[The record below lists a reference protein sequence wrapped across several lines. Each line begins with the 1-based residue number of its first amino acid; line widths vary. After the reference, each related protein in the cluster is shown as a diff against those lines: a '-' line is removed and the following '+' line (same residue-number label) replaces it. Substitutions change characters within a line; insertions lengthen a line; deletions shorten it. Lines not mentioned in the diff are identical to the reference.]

1 MGNTSIQAKEASYDR
16 DDVISRLGFR
26 SEINALRDQIE
37 DWISVASEEMNA
49 ELRWQ
54 LIAPSKYFRPLTVFS
69 CHQAA
74 TGSPVGRQVMGSA
87 LSIEILHNVSLIID
101 DIVDKSDE
109 RRGRDTLHRRFGEL
123 SAIMTA
129 GYMVAEIFA
138 KSHSDPYSIGLFSD
152 LLKRL
157 GVAECRQWRLRRRP
171 LGVEDW
177 QMIAGEDTGSMFE
190 ICAGLGDR
198 SGRLRHFGYLLGQ
211 LYHGCDDVADVR
223 GLAAL
228 GGGGGDDLRDGILT
242 LPAAIAIRDREIA
255 ERFARGAEADLPILA
270 RAFVSALP
278 EAETY
283 LDRLS
288 EEAKNE
294 ATAFANQP
302 SVLIELVDVTRDLA
316 ER

>member
-1 MGNTSIQAKEASYDR
+1 
-16 DDVISRLGFR
+16 
-26 SEINALRDQIE
+26 
-37 DWISVASEEMNA
+37 
-49 ELRWQ
+49 
-54 LIAPSKYFRPLTVFS
+54 
-69 CHQAA
+69 
-74 TGSPVGRQVMGSA
+74 MGSA

>member
-1 MGNTSIQAKEASYDR
+1 MQANQVVHDR
-16 DDVISRLGFR
+16 DKDVVSRLGFR
-26 SEINALRDQIE
+26 LEVSALRARIE
-37 DWISVASEEMNA
+37 DWIAGASEEIRE

-74 TGSPVGRQVMGSA
+74 TGKPVGNQVIEAA
-87 LSIEILHNVSLIID
+87 LSVEILHNVSLIID

-109 RRGRDTLHRRFGEL
+109 RRGRQTLHRRFGEL

-129 GYMVAEIFA
+129 GYMVADTFGESCA
-138 KSHSDPYSIGLFSD
+138 DPYSIKLFAD

-157 GVAECRQWRLRRRP
+157 GVAECRQWRLRRQP

-177 QMIAGEDTGSMFE
+177 RAIAGEDTGTMFE

-198 SGRLRHFGYLLGQ
+198 SQRLRRFGYLLGM

-223 GLAAL
+223 GLTAL

-242 LPAAIAIRDREIA
+242 LPAAIAIRHQEIA
-255 ERFARGAEADLPILA
+255 ERFTRGAEADLSLLA
-270 RAFVSALP
+270 EAFLGALP
-278 EAETY
+278 EAEAY
-283 LDRLS
+283 LNGLAD
-288 EEAKNE
+288 EARTE
-294 ATAFANQP
+294 ARAFAEQP
-302 SVLIELVDVTRDLA
+302 DILIELVEVTRELA
-316 ER
+316 WR